1 MQKIDIS
8 EFYTSPDGPMASPEA
23 EDRFSVG
30 AIFCFEKDISELF
43 PYINAVA
50 KEAELYELPKMIRFV
65 FDGVYCVTYPERL
78 MASPLE
84 DKDHANKFREQI
96 SDFLND
102 IIENKNKITPKFKVF
117 QNIPVTDILKLLPIT
132 NCKECGF
139 KTCIAFA
146 AMVSKQRVLPSKC
159 PYVGLPINEEAT
171 YPVRDHKGDVISA
184 ITIPVDT
191 TNNGPHADKNLCAK
205 EEGAQPDQKE
215 RKDKKADPA
224 QWPSPQFTLSKREL
238 EVLTLMGSG
247 QTNREIS
254 EQLYISPHTVKSH
267 VINIFNKLGVNHRT
281 QAVVWA
287 VRQRII

>member
-1 MQKIDIS
+1 
-8 EFYTSPDGPMASPEA
+8 MASPEA
-23 EDRFSVG
+23 DDRFSVG
-30 AIFCFEKDISELF
+30 AIFCFGKDISELF

-50 KEAELYELPKMIRFV
+50 KEAELHELPKMVRFV
-65 FDGVYCVTYPERL
+65 FDGVYCVAYPERL

-84 DKDHANKFREQI
+84 DKDHANKFKEQI

-102 IIENKNKITPKFKVF
+102 IVENKNKITPKFKVF
-117 QNIPVTDILKLLPIT
+117 QNIPVTNILKLLPKT

-146 AMVSKQRVLPSKC
+146 SMVSKQRALPSKC
-159 PYVGLPINEEAT
+159 PYVGLPINEEVT
-171 YPVRDHKGDVISA
+171 YPVRDHRGDVISA

-191 TNNGPHADKNLCAK
+191 TNNGPHADKNLCTK
-205 EEGAQPDQKE
+205 EEGAKPDQKE
-215 RKDKKADPA
+215 QEDKKTDPA
-224 QWPSPQFTLSKREL
+224 RRPSPAFTLSKREL
-238 EVLTLMGSG
+238 EVLTMMGSG

-254 EQLYISPHTVKSH
+254 ERLHISPHTVKSH

-287 VRQRII
+287 ARHQII